1 MPKTILLTG
10 ASGVV
15 GTALLPELEEFEV
28 IALVHKKTT
37 DQNVE
42 VHRSD
47 VTRPRLGLSQG
58 DFEALARRVD
68 AVIHTA
74 GLIDFGAP
82 ERRHQAINVEGVKH
96 VVEFAK
102 AADAPLHHIST
113 SYVMAVTDEADRR
126 LAEDNL
132 LYDYCNSKVMGER
145 VVRESGIPHTIYRPS
160 NVIGHSQTGHCS
172 PKDFFP
178 GLAMGVLKGRYPM
191 APSRPDAR
199 VDMVP
204 EDVMAQA
211 VARAVA
217 AEDIGSEYW
226 LTYGEE
232 SMTLPEM
239 VDIMVEFAH
248 KIGRTIDPPT
258 IFDPDDPK
266 QVQEG
271 IERLPRVMR
280 RLFTRMI
287 YPRLMGLSDG
297 MTSVRIFPTS
307 LPELGEL
314 YGVPHPDLRDTARL
328 TVEYVARAKG
338 LIDQAPAGEQAPAG
352 AL

>member
-15 GTALLPELEEFEV
+15 GTAMLPELEQFEV
-28 IALVHKKTT
+28 IALTHKGTVAAE
-37 DQNVE
+37 NVE
-42 VHRSD
+42 AHRSD
-47 VTRPRLGLSQG
+47 VTKPRLGLSQG

-68 AVIHTA
+68 AVLHTA
-74 GLIDFGAP
+74 GLIDFGAAQK
-82 ERRHQAINVEGVKH
+82 RHQAINVEGVRH
-96 VVEFAK
+96 VTEFAK
-102 AADAPLHHIST
+102 AADAPVHHVST
-113 SYVMAVTDEADRR
+113 SYILAVTDQADRR

-132 LYDYCNSKVMGER
+132 LYDYCKSKVDGER
-145 VVRESGIPHTIYRPS
+145 VLRESGVPHTIYRPS
-160 NVIGHSQTGHCS
+160 NVIGDSRTGHCS

-191 APSRPDAR
+191 APSRPGAR

-239 VDIMVEFAH
+239 VDLMVEFAQR
-248 KIGRTIDPPT
+248 IGKPIDPPT

-266 QVQEG
+266 QVEEG

-287 YPRLMGLSDG
+287 YPRLMELSDG
-297 MTSVRIFPTS
+297 MTAVAIFPTS
-307 LPELGEL
+307 LPELAER
-314 YGVPHPDLRDTARL
+314 YDVPRPDLRDTARL
-328 TVEYVARAKG
+328 TIEYVARAKG
-338 LIDQAPAGEQAPAG
+338 IIEQAPAG
-352 AL
+352 AH